1 MIDAAAKI
9 TSDVFLPHPTDHV
22 ENLEGTDQL
31 LEARFYARHES
42 MVGFH
47 QQL

>member
-1 MIDAAAKI
+1 MRLQRLLQMFSFPIRQTMSK
-9 TSDVFLPHPTDHV
+9 TSKEPT
-22 ENLEGTDQL
+22 NFF
-31 LEARFYARHES
+31 EARFYARHES